1 MDRGRVSVL
10 VYHGKPETSVQVR
23 KGQLPRISEATSIG
37 YELRSYRMDVTVHP
51 YTEVTE
57 KQKAAM
63 KEAGVNYTYQSV
75 YELTYNCLIHL
86 LDGR

>member
-1 MDRGRVSVL
+1 MR
-10 VYHGKPETSVQVR
+10 
-23 KGQLPRISEATSIG
+23 
-37 YELRSYRMDVTVHP
+37 YERSSYRMDVTVHP